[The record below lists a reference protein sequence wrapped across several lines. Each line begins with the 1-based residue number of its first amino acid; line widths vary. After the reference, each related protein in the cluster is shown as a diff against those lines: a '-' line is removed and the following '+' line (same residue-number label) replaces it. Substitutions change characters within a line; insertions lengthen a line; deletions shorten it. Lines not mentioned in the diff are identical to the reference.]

1 MNSWQTFVFVEK
13 KLSFSA
19 PQVPKLNTFLLFF
32 FFWCK
37 FQAGKDMLKM
47 NQECSF
53 VVSKIIFLFW
63 SMLSSRADLIG
74 PDLRVINFA
83 KRLLKWNSVMYKIFL
98 ISRKAQRSLKHGCAI
113 LLWSDIQSLS
123 VYFKRFFNL
132 AEL

>member
-1 MNSWQTFVFVEK
+1 MADIRFCRKEIVIQCS
-13 KLSFSA
+13 SSA
-19 PQVPKLNTFLLFF
+19 KIKYFFTVF

-74 PDLRVINFA
+74 PDLRVLNFA
-83 KRLLKWNSVMYKIFL
+83 KRLLK
-98 ISRKAQRSLKHGCAI
+98 
-113 LLWSDIQSLS
+113 
-123 VYFKRFFNL
+123 
-132 AEL
+132 